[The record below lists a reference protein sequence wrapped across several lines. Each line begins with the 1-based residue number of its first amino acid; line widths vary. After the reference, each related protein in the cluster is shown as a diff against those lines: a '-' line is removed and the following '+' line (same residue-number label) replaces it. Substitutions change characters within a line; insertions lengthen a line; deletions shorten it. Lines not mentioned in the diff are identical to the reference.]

1 VSLSFVPQGLTV
13 TANSAAA
20 LAQARQISD
29 DLGTVLVAGSEA
41 LTGLVLEV
49 SESGLALRD
58 YSQPKSH
65 PLRLDVT
72 RSRYP
77 GATRDL
83 LARALGKKCRSVID
97 ATAGFGADSF
107 DFVRRGYRVTAI
119 ERVRLI
125 SLMLIDAASRC
136 PDQEWLDRFQ
146 VIEGESIDW
155 IPRLHR
161 ADVIFLDPMFPDI
174 EKKTAQPRKAQ
185 QLLRQIAGSDSGS
198 VDLLN
203 TARRFAGQ
211 RVVVK
216 RPRSARPLGAE
227 PDHRF
232 MGRSI
237 RYDVYFS
244 EKL

>member
-1 VSLSFVPQGLTV
+1 MSLSFVPQALTV
-13 TANSAAA
+13 TAKSAAV

-29 DLGTVLVAGSEA
+29 DLGTVLASGTEA

-49 SESGLALRD
+49 SEAGLALRD

-65 PLRLDVT
+65 PLRLDAT
-72 RSRYP
+72 GSRYP

-83 LARALGKKCRSVID
+83 LARALGKKCRSLID

-107 DFVRRGYRVTAI
+107 DFLRRGYRVTAI

-125 SLMLIDAASRC
+125 SLMLIDASSRC
-136 PDQEWLDRFQ
+136 PERGWSDRFR
-146 VIEGESIDW
+146 VIEGEAIDW
-155 IPRLHR
+155 IPRLPR
-161 ADVIFLDPMFPDI
+161 ADVIFLDPMFPDV
-174 EKKTAQPRKAQ
+174 EKKTARPRKAQ
-185 QLLRQIAGSDSGS
+185 QLLRQIVGSDSGS

-216 RPRSARPLGAE
+216 RPRSALPLGAE

-237 RYDVYFS
+237 RYDVYFA
-244 EKL
+244 EKS